1 MTADVAG
8 EIAGQTW
15 YHTIELGPGVV
26 TPGYFDTRA
35 AAQLVPMPASLA
47 GKRCLDVGT
56 YDGFWAFEMERR
68 GAAEVVAVDVLDP
81 DRWDWP
87 GDAEPQTRAEIG
99 DHKRASHGFELA
111 RAALG
116 SRVERRDLSVYEL
129 DAAGLGE
136 FDFVYCGS
144 LLLHLRDPVGALM
157 RIRAVCR
164 GTLLLED
171 VIDVGLTLRFPRRP
185 VAGLDGR
192 GRPWWWRANVAGLR
206 RMLESAG
213 FTVTGR
219 PLRFY
224 MPFGAGGPRPRVRA
238 RALWSHAAREEAIY
252 ALRGDPHVALLGA
265 RRR

>member
-1 MTADVAG
+1 MTAGA
-8 EIAGQTW
+8 IAEPTW
-15 YHTIELGPGVV
+15 YQTVELEPAGV
-26 TPGYFDTRA
+26 TPGYFDPRQA
-35 AAQLVPMPASLA
+35 AGLVPMPASLA
-47 GKRCLDVGT
+47 GLRCLDVGT

-68 GAAEVVAVDVLDP
+68 GAAEVVAIDVLEP

-87 GDAEPQTRAEIG
+87 GDTDTATRTELRER
-99 DHKRASHGFELA
+99 KRTSRGFDIA
-111 RAALG
+111 RAGLG

-129 DAAGLGE
+129 DAGDVGE

-171 VIDVGLTLRFPRRP
+171 VIDLGLTLRFPRRP

-206 RMLESAG
+206 RMLEAAG
-213 FTVTGR
+213 FTVPRR
-219 PLRFY
+219 PVRFY
-224 MPFGAGGPRPRVRA
+224 MRFGAGGPRPRVRA
-238 RALWSHAAREEAIY
+238 RALWSHTAREEAIY

>member
-1 MTADVAG
+1 VSADLAG

-15 YHTIELGPGVV
+15 YHTIEVAPGVV

-35 AAQLVPMPASLA
+35 AARELPMPASLA
-47 GKRCLDVGT
+47 GARCLDIGT

-81 DRWDWP
+81 GRWDWP
-87 GDAEPQTRAEIG
+87 GDTEAATRAEMG
-99 DHKRASHGFELA
+99 ERKRGSRGFELA
-111 RAALG
+111 HAALG

-129 DAAGLGE
+129 AANELGE

-157 RIRAVCR
+157 RIHDVCR
-164 GTLLLED
+164 GALLLED
-171 VIDVGLTLRFPRRP
+171 VIDLGLTLRFPRRP

-206 RMLESAG
+206 RMAEAAG
-213 FTVTGR
+213 FTLTAG
-219 PLRFY
+219 PSRFY
-224 MPFGAGGPRPRVRA
+224 MPFGAGGPATRVHP
-238 RALWSHAAREEAIY
+238 RALWSHAAREQAIY
-252 ALRGDPHVALLGA
+252 ALRGDPHAALLGV